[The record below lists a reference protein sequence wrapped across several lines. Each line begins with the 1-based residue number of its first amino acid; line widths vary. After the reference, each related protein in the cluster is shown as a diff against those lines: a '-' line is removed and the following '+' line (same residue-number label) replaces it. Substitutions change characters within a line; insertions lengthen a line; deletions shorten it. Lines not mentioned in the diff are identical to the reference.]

1 MNLEECSM
9 EACSGRDS
17 SSWKSGKTSRN
28 KKTLKLPYW
37 IKIIILVKER
47 VIKDTK

>member
-37 IKIIILVKER
+37 IKKYYFGQGESDQR
-47 VIKDTK
+47 Y